1 MAYIPTL
8 PHLYNGKQVLI
19 TSGRI
24 LFNAKDDS
32 ILLYSN
38 QAIGFSTKGNI
49 HFDLGAGI
57 DEVKEGDNQNKFVVN
72 SPNIYLGLQENGN
85 LPNEPAILG
94 NQTQEWLNDLLTLI
108 DDILDDILFKV
119 AFVSTAPGVPTAP
132 NPANFNAL
140 QLRKNEIQRLSNT
153 LEQLKSKNTKLV

>member
-1 MAYIPTL
+1 MKLHTATYYL
-8 PHLYNGKQVLI
+8 DRNSRSYNVMVQHKTQ
-19 TSGRI
+19 
-24 LFNAKDDS
+24 
-32 ILLYSN
+32 
-38 QAIGFSTKGNI
+38 
-49 HFDLGAGI
+49 
-57 DEVKEGDNQNKFVVN
+57 
-72 SPNIYLGLQENGN
+72 NIYLGLQENGN